1 MVVNSNVAALS
12 ATPEM
17 LKNDLNTFCYLF
29 ESLCIHDLR
38 VYTVHWDSTFYHYID
53 EQENEADAVIE
64 LPDGRWGLFEIQVGF
79 NQVDKATRNQ
89 LRLQQIF
96 KKESRSSLDFLC
108 VICSVANVALES
120 PDGVSVTSIVAP
132 VI

>member
-1 MVVNSNVAALS
+1 MNSNVAALS

-53 EQENEADAVIE
+53 EQENEGDAVIE

-96 KKESRSSLDFLC
+96 KKESRSLPDFLC
-108 VICSVANVALES
+108 VICSKANTAFQR
-120 PDGVSVTSIVAP
+120 PDGVY
-132 VI
+132 VIPITVPGI